1 MKLAWVFAVSLIL
14 ALSSIAAED
23 ATDRW
28 PQWRGPQAN
37 GIAAAQGLATRW
49 SQSDNVAWATPLP
62 AWAGST
68 PVVWGDHIFLVSPAK
83 GEPKSATDDAESE
96 EEARS
101 GRGRMRGPRSDP
113 GGSELMLFAISRK
126 DGSILWQ
133 RGLDSGNRLHLKDN
147 EASPSPV
154 TDGDHVWAVTGTGV
168 VTAFD
173 VEGKKIWSRDLQESF
188 GRFGLNFG
196 YSSSPLLHD
205 GVLIVQVLHGTKTDA
220 PSYLVALDAGSG
232 ETRWR
237 QERETDA
244 LAESPDAYTTPA
256 LLRVKDKTQV
266 IVTGAD
272 YVTAHDPRTGAE
284 LWRAAGLNPEKRKNY
299 RVVGSP
305 VVVDGVIYAPTRQRP
320 LLALRPGGELLWK
333 FEGPAAPDVP
343 TPVSDGKYFY
353 MVDDKGLVSC
363 LDAKNGE
370 TVWGPERTTEG
381 VVSSSPILADGKIYI
396 VNENAVTTVL
406 AAGPKFEILAKNE
419 LDGSYTLSSPVAVDS
434 QLLIR
439 TGTHLYRIDGGVH

>member
-1 MKLAWVFAVSLIL
+1 MKFAWLLIGSLVLAAP
-14 ALSSIAAED
+14 SIPAGEAAN
-23 ATDRW
+23 W

-37 GIAAAQGLATRW
+37 GVAAATGLPTTW
-49 SQSDNVAWATPLP
+49 SLGENVAWATPLP

-68 PVVWGDHIFLVSPAK
+68 PVVWGDHIFLVSPSAS
-83 GEPKSATDDAESE
+83 EPKPESGEAASGDDA
-96 EEARS
+96 RP
-101 GRGRMRGPRSDP
+101 GRGMGGPRRDP
-113 GGSELMLFAISRK
+113 GGSDLMLLALSREK
-126 DGSILWQ
+126 GSVLWE
-133 RGLDSGNRLHLKDN
+133 RELGSGNRLHLKDN

-154 TDGDHVWAVTGTGV
+154 TDGRHVWAVTGAGV
-168 VTAFD
+168 VSAFD
-173 VEGKKIWSRDLQESF
+173 MDGKKIWSRDLQEAF
-188 GRFGLNFG
+188 GSFGLNFG

-205 GVLIVQVLHGTKTDA
+205 DMLIVQVLHGMKTDD
-220 PSYLVALDAGSG
+220 PSYLVALDARSG

-237 QERETDA
+237 HERETDA

-256 LLRVKDKTQV
+256 LLEVDDKTQV
-266 IVTGAD
+266 IVSGAD
-272 YVTAHDPRTGAE
+272 YVTAHDPKTGAE
-284 LWRAAGLNPEKRKNY
+284 LWRAAGLNPERPKNY
-299 RVVGSP
+299 RIVGSP
-305 VVVDGVIYAPTRQRP
+305 LVVDGVIYAPTRQRP

-363 LDAKNGE
+363 LDAATGK
-370 TVWGPERTTEG
+370 TIWGPERTIQGT
-381 VVSSSPILADGKIYI
+381 VSASPILADGMIYV

-406 AAGPKFEILAKNE
+406 ATGPEFKILATNE

-439 TGTHLYRIDGGVH
+439 TGTHLYCIE